1 MVKLSRRGASNG
13 RSRRSLKKRS
23 SRKRLMKGGAYDNTK
38 SKFVRKNMVG
48 SPLYELTIAR
58 NPDDTVYTLDFSKV
72 GRLASGTLLAMPNKI
87 IINRYSDT
95 FIGAF
100 GIDEDASKESIRQI
114 ITELFNGGVAGAKT
128 RKLIITERSSDVDV
142 ELQDTAGSTIGTVV
156 TFNKGVPS
164 FEKFLMTLDDALMP
178 ID

>member
-1 MVKLSRRGASNG
+1 MVSRTRKGT
-13 RSRRSLKKRS
+13 RSKRSLKNRS
-23 SRKRLMKGGAYDNTK
+23 SRKRLMKGGAYDKTK

-48 SPLYELTIAR
+48 SPLYELTISR
-58 NPDDTVYTLDFSKV
+58 NSDNIVYTLDFSKV
-72 GRLASGTLLAMPNKI
+72 GTLASATLRAMRNSF

-100 GIDEDASKESIRQI
+100 GIDDDVSKQAIRQI
-114 ITELFNGGVAGAKT
+114 ITELFDGGVAGAKT

-142 ELQDTAGSTIGTVV
+142 KLTDMNENQTGNVV